1 MYNIDMEFV
10 KGIFIIRLSGIFNK
24 NACDQLEQ
32 DLDQLI
38 IKNGIK
44 YLLINLGSIKKID
57 AKAIEIIFDN
67 YMKLL
72 KRNGKLIICGINN
85 LFENNNIIT
94 NNLLQIKE
102 EQEVFDY
109 VTLW

>member
-1 MYNIDMEFV
+1 MEFKQGILLV
-10 KGIFIIRLSGIFNK
+10 RLKGILNGDTVGLLRK
-24 NACDQLEQ
+24 DLEMV
-32 DLDQLI
+32 
-38 IKNGIK
+38 IKDNGIK
-44 YLLINLGSIKKID
+44 YVLINLKRLSFIDRYGLEAIKQSYKQISS
-57 AKAIEIIFDN
+57 N
-67 YMKLL
+67 
-72 KRNGKLIICGINN
+72 NGKLIICGINN

>member
-1 MYNIDMEFV
+1 
-10 KGIFIIRLSGIFNK
+10 
-24 NACDQLEQ
+24 
-32 DLDQLI
+32 
-38 IKNGIK
+38 
-44 YLLINLGSIKKID
+44 
-57 AKAIEIIFDN
+57 
-67 YMKLL
+67 MKLL

-94 NNLLQIKE
+94 NNLLQIKK